1 MEGVCEEAEWD
12 DCRFYDIEF
21 VKDFTSYNVD
31 PDTNEIYYDP
41 GTLQTQARI
50 ITDEEKNLCEVLVLG
65 NIDDADSYINTEIE
79 FKF

>member
-21 VKDFTSYNVD
+21 VLDFTSFNVD

-41 GTLQTQARI
+41 GTLQT
-50 ITDEEKNLCEVLVLG
+50 
-65 NIDDADSYINTEIE
+65 
-79 FKF
+79 